1 MENITDFPVEIL
13 QNILIYLD
21 KPSLMNS
28 LLVCKKFYH
37 VLSYTDRA
45 FWLRKIK
52 KGIWLS
58 VWKQ

>member
-58 VWKQ
+58 V